1 MTLREPAFDERS
13 ADWLEPADALRR
25 ILEGCEPLP
34 CEDATLAE
42 SLGRALAEDVHSEVA
57 LPPWDNA
64 AMDGYAVRGEDVAG
78 AGPSSPVAFRVRAL
92 TRAGAA
98 PAGAVG
104 PGEAVRIMTG
114 APLPHGADTVVRVE
128 DTDAE
133 VLPGRVLILHDR
145 DRYRNVRPGGADM
158 RPGDLVL
165 RRGDGIHPGTVGAL
179 AALGRERV
187 RVHRRPSVAILTTGD
202 ELRGPERYADVRA
215 GGGIPESNGPMLAAQ
230 TAAAGG
236 VPMVLGIVP
245 DDAGAL
251 LAAVEQAARSDVL
264 VTVGGAS
271 MGEADLVKRALE
283 RAGFRQDF
291 WRVRMRPGSPFGF
304 GWLPRPGGA
313 QPVFGLPGNP
323 ASAFVTFELF
333 VRPFLLRMG
342 GHRSVH
348 RRRIRCRAGEG
359 FPGGE
364 RTGFLRVRLEAGPDG
379 AVARST
385 GPQAS
390 GLVRGLASAQGL
402 AIVAPGPGV
411 AEGEAVDVILLDAA
425 PGATH
430 VSPLEAPG
438 P

>member
-1 MTLREPAFDERS
+1 
-13 ADWLEPADALRR
+13 
-25 ILEGCEPLP
+25 
-34 CEDATLAE
+34 
-42 SLGRALAEDVHSEVA
+42 
-57 LPPWDNA
+57 
-64 AMDGYAVRGEDVAG
+64 
-78 AGPSSPVAFRVRAL
+78 
-92 TRAGAA
+92 
-98 PAGAVG
+98 
-104 PGEAVRIMTG
+104 
-114 APLPHGADTVVRVE
+114 
-128 DTDAE
+128 
-133 VLPGRVLILHDR
+133 
-145 DRYRNVRPGGADM
+145 M

-165 RRGDGIHPGTVGAL
+165 GRGDGIHPGTVGVL
-179 AALGRERV
+179 AALGHERV

-202 ELRGPERYADVRA
+202 ELRGPERYADVRT

-236 VPMVLGIVP
+236 VPLVLGIVP

-251 LAAVEQAARSDVL
+251 MAAVERAARSDVL

-283 RAGFRQDF
+283 GAGFRQDF
-291 WRVRMRPGSPFGF
+291 WRVRMRPGSPFSF
-304 GWLPRPGGA
+304 GWLPRPGSA

-333 VRPFLLRMG
+333 VRPFLLRLG

-348 RRRIRCRAGEG
+348 RRRLRCRAGERL
-359 FPGGE
+359 PGGE
-364 RTGFLRVRLEAGPDG
+364 RAGFLRVRLEAGPDG

-385 GPQAS
+385 GSQAS
-390 GLVRGLASAQGL
+390 GLVRGLASAEGL

-425 PGATH
+425 PGAVD

>member
-1 MTLREPAFDERS
+1 
-13 ADWLEPADALRR
+13 
-25 ILEGCEPLP
+25 
-34 CEDATLAE
+34 
-42 SLGRALAEDVHSEVA
+42 
-57 LPPWDNA
+57 
-64 AMDGYAVRGEDVAG
+64 
-78 AGPSSPVAFRVRAL
+78 
-92 TRAGAA
+92 
-98 PAGAVG
+98 
-104 PGEAVRIMTG
+104 MTG
-114 APLPHGADTVVRVE
+114 APLPPGADSVVRVE

-133 VLPGRVLILHDR
+133 VAPGRVLILHAR
-145 DRYRNVRPGGADM
+145 DRNRNVRPGGADM
-158 RPGDLVL
+158 RPGALVL
-165 RRGDGIHPGTVGAL
+165 GRGDGIHPGTVGVL

-230 TAAAGG
+230 IAAAGG
-236 VPMVLGIVP
+236 VPLLLGIVP
-245 DDAGAL
+245 DDAAAL
-251 LAAVEQAARSDVL
+251 LAAVERATRSDVL

-271 MGEADLVKRALE
+271 MGEADLVKRVLDG
-283 RAGFRQDF
+283 AGFRQDF
-291 WRVRMRPGSPFGF
+291 WRVRMRPGSPFSF
-304 GWLPRPGGA
+304 GRLPRPGAA

-333 VRPFLLRMG
+333 ARPFLLGLG

-348 RRRIRCRAGEG
+348 RRSLRCRAGERL
-359 FPGGE
+359 PGGE

-390 GLVRGLASAQGL
+390 GLVCGLASAQGL

-411 AEGEAVDVILLDAA
+411 AEGEAVDVILLDGA

-438 P
+438 T